1 MLAGGKVLE
10 ENCEDDEKLFNDGFV
25 NRKWLGIYINDK
37 FQREKKV
44 IKLWGFYGNSLED
57 LNDFFL
63 SENVI

>member
-10 ENCEDDEKLFNDGFV
+10 EICEDDEKLFNDGCV
-25 NRKWLGIYINDK
+25 NRKWLGVYINDE